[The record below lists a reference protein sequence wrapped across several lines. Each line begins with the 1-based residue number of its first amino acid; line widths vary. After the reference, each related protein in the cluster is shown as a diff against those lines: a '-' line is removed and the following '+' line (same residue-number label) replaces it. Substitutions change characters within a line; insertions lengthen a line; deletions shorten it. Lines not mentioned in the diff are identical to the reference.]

1 MLSLFL
7 VLCISAVRSTEAEE
21 LPLKYEK
28 FAKDFASKYNAAFRK
43 AQDLID
49 DNTAFP
55 HIGLRDSKI
64 TRFRGLVRN
73 NNLRIP
79 LLNRGSTLKRVPL
92 SKFQNFAGSVESA
105 ELVVKRP
112 LRFRNHR
119 RLKNG

>member
-55 HIGLRDSKI
+55 HIGLKDSKI
-64 TRFRGLVRN
+64 TRFRGLLRN
-73 NNLRIP
+73 IDLRVP
-79 LLNRGSTLKRVPL
+79 VLKRRPTLDQVPI
-92 SKFQNFAGSVESA
+92 SKSQKFAGSA
-105 ELVVKRP
+105 ELVEPSPTRP
-112 LRFRNHR
+112 FNSAIFN
-119 RLKNG
+119 K

>member
-64 TRFRGLVRN
+64 TRFRGLVRK

-92 SKFQNFAGSVESA
+92 GVVHNLRLQMFA
-105 ELVVKRP
+105 L
-112 LRFRNHR
+112 F
-119 RLKNG
+119 

>member
-55 HIGLRDSKI
+55 HIGLKDSKN
-64 TRFRGLVRN
+64 TRFRN
-73 NNLRIP
+73 Y
-79 LLNRGSTLKRVPL
+79 
-92 SKFQNFAGSVESA
+92 
-105 ELVVKRP
+105 
-112 LRFRNHR
+112 R
-119 RLKNG
+119 RLKNGNCTLGYT

>member
-49 DNTAFP
+49 DNTDFTT
-55 HIGLRDSKI
+55 HNGLKDSNVAGI
-64 TRFRGLVRN
+64 
-73 NNLRIP
+73 
-79 LLNRGSTLKRVPL
+79 L
-92 SKFQNFAGSVESA
+92 SCT
-105 ELVVKRP
+105 
-112 LRFRNHR
+112 
-119 RLKNG
+119 